1 MPSAAEPTLLWT
13 GECMEAFCILKEKL
27 TSAPL
32 LGYPDYTLPFVLQ
45 TDASGEGLGAIL
57 AQVQSG
63 TERVIAYASRS
74 LSPAET
80 RYPAHKLE
88 FLALKWAV
96 TEKFYDYLYG
106 HKFSVLT
113 DNNPLKYVM
122 TMIRLGKQLKP
133 ANLIFNMNHT

>member
-1 MPSAAEPTLLWT
+1 MEGYAKLAAPLYRLTSGDPKKRKRGKKMPSAAEPPLLWT

-106 HKFSVLT
+106 QVFCT
-113 DNNPLKYVM
+113 Y
-122 TMIRLGKQLKP
+122 G
-133 ANLIFNMNHT
+133 